1 MTTSMSRLQ
10 FIFYCGRNT
19 ENLQDVLQDNN
30 ITYKKIFYKMTA
42 LIQELYISLET
53 VASYTLN
60 NLGTVSNG
68 I

>member
-1 MTTSMSRLQ
+1 
-10 FIFYCGRNT
+10 
-19 ENLQDVLQDNN
+19 
-30 ITYKKIFYKMTA
+30 MTA

-68 I
+68 IYGI